1 MLYIPWVYILN
12 DDKKNTTY
20 AVRREKTTIFQT
32 ACGGHGL
39 IVRCVPMQVESLYF
53 FLFFKKKWIW
63 LRKHSDH
70 QLCLR
75 PFSSIDSN
83 GVVFAL

>member
-1 MLYIPWVYILN
+1 MPCASPMLYIPWVYILN

-53 FLFFKKKWIW
+53 FFFLKKMDLAQKTQ
-63 LRKHSDH
+63 RSPTVSTTV
-70 QLCLR
+70 QLY
-75 PFSSIDSN
+75 
-83 GVVFAL
+83 

>member
-39 IVRCVPMQVESLYF
+39 IVRCVPMQVVESL
-53 FLFFKKKWIW
+53 
-63 LRKHSDH
+63 
-70 QLCLR
+70 
-75 PFSSIDSN
+75 
-83 GVVFAL
+83 